1 MKIRKHDTKG
11 RYAAAYATNLDVFK
25 IAHFVADT
33 RNPVELTSYLG
44 IGQGLHRVEAVAI
57 RVTPG
62 RVEFVSGS
70 THKHAIECD
79 AADFEA
85 VAGALH
91 AGIRWHIRRNML

>member
-33 RNPVELTSYLG
+33 RNP
-44 IGQGLHRVEAVAI
+44 VEAVAI